1 MDLRAECG
9 LVLLR
14 GQSRRM
20 RLPWACSIAQFYF
33 VLFEKWTYGF
43 LGKKH
48 LLVDISTGEG
58 AGFVSERTPP
68 LRQQSEF

>member
-1 MDLRAECG
+1 
-9 LVLLR
+9 
-14 GQSRRM
+14 M

-58 AGFVSERTPP
+58 AGLVSERTPP

>member
-1 MDLRAECG
+1 MYG
-9 LVLLR
+9 LGLLR
-14 GQSRRM
+14 GQNKRM
-20 RLPWACSIAQFYF
+20 RLPWACSITQSYF
-33 VLFEKWTYGF
+33 ILFEKWTYGF